1 MVPDDWPA
9 LRALRLEA
17 LQDSP
22 VAFCERYA
30 DAVRE
35 TDDGW
40 RARAARGAQGGDSVQ
55 VMAWL
60 QGLPVATSVGYLDRG
75 DAVLAAV
82 YVTPARRGRGLLD
95 AMVELVEAWARE
107 RSCPRLRLLVH
118 ETNVAGQRAYARL
131 GFVPTGHREPYP
143 LDPATDEVELA
154 RPLWTSRRRSGRAAS
169 AGRARERPAPPAT
182 DESGLVARGGSS
194 RPPAADAAAPAIG

>member
-1 MVPDDWPA
+1 MSHVRAEDVELRRVVPDDWPA

-17 LQDSP
+17 LQDTP

-40 RARAARGAQGGDSVQ
+40 RARAARGADGGDSFQ
-55 VMAWL
+55 VLAWL
-60 QGLPVATSVGYLDRG
+60 RDLPVATSVGFLDGG

-82 YVTPARRGRGLLD
+82 YVTPACRGRGLLD
-95 AMVELVEAWARE
+95 ALVEQVAAWARE

-118 ETNVAGQRAYARL
+118 ETNLPAQRAYARL

-143 LDPATDEVELA
+143 LDPATEEVELA
-154 RPLWTSRRRSGRAAS
+154 RPLGPVERGPGR
-169 AGRARERPAPPAT
+169 
-182 DESGLVARGGSS
+182 
-194 RPPAADAAAPAIG
+194 

>member
-1 MVPDDWPA
+1 MSRVRAEDVELRRVVPDDWPA

-17 LQDSP
+17 LQDTP

-40 RARAARGAQGGDSVQ
+40 RARAARGADGGDSFQ
-55 VMAWL
+55 VLAWL
-60 QGLPVATSVGYLDRG
+60 RDLPVATSVGFLDG
-75 DAVLAAV
+75 GEAVLAAV
-82 YVTPARRGRGLLD
+82 YVTPACRGRGLLD
-95 AMVELVEAWARE
+95 ALVDQVAAWARE

-118 ETNVAGQRAYARL
+118 ETNLPAQRAYARL

-143 LDPATDEVELA
+143 LDPATEEVELA
-154 RPLWTSRRRSGRAAS
+154 RPLGPVERGPGR
-169 AGRARERPAPPAT
+169 
-182 DESGLVARGGSS
+182 
-194 RPPAADAAAPAIG
+194 

>member
-1 MVPDDWPA
+1 MRADEDVELRRVVLDDWPA
-9 LRALRLEA
+9 LKALRLEA

-22 VAFCERYA
+22 IAFCERYA

-40 RARAARGAQGGDSVQ
+40 LARTARGAEGGDSFQ
-55 VMAWL
+55 VLAVL
-60 QGLPVATSVGYLDRG
+60 RGLPVSTSVGYVDGG
-75 DAVLAAV
+75 DAVLAGV
-82 YVTPARRGRGLLD
+82 YVTPACRGHGLLD
-95 AMVELVEAWARE
+95 AMVEHVAAWARE

-118 ETNVAGQRAYARL
+118 EANAEARRAYERL

-154 RPLWTSRRRSGRAAS
+154 RALDLRVR
-169 AGRARERPAPPAT
+169 
-182 DESGLVARGGSS
+182 
-194 RPPAADAAAPAIG
+194 